1 MILDLVLEPNDIL
14 RRKSQPVDVITPEL
28 LRFIQDMKETM
39 HENNGIGLAAP
50 QVGRNI
56 RIFTVATQDG
66 TLALIN
72 PEIISKS
79 FRKEFDEEGCLS
91 IPGTFIKV
99 KRAKQVKVR
108 ALNENGQEITF
119 TAKGLFARVI
129 QHELDHLDGILMFDR
144 ITQKDT
150 AVKVESAA

>member
-14 RRKSQPVDVITPEL
+14 RRKSQPVETITPEL
-28 LRFIQDMKETM
+28 LRFIEDMKETM
-39 HENNGIGLAAP
+39 QENNGIGLAAP

-56 RIFTVATQDG
+56 RIFTVATQEG

-72 PEIISKS
+72 PEITSKS

-91 IPGTFIKV
+91 IPGMFIKV

-108 ALNENGQEITF
+108 ALNEKGQEFTF

-144 ITQKDT
+144 ITQKDK
-150 AVKVESAA
+150 AVKIESAA